1 MSLTENILEG
11 LYVLTNLSAGK
22 TEITRKQLN
31 NKGKKRIGD
40 EILMPCFR
48 RNAKRNSFEKKKAGK
63 TSTSDNAKFQKK
75 CVVDD
80 SHTRL
85 RRKAISSIVY
95 ATNLFFWS
103 TTVKCL

>member
-31 NKGKKRIGD
+31 NKGKKRIDD

-48 RNAKRNSFEKKKAGK
+48 RNARRNSFEKKAGK
-63 TSTSDNAKFQKK
+63 TSTSDNAKFQKN

-85 RRKAISSIVY
+85 RRKAISFIVY

>member
-11 LYVLTNLSAGK
+11 LYVLTNLSVGK

-48 RNAKRNSFEKKKAGK
+48 RNARRNSFEKKLEKLLHL
-63 TSTSDNAKFQKK
+63 TMQNFKK
-75 CVVDD
+75 
-80 SHTRL
+80 
-85 RRKAISSIVY
+85 IVS
-95 ATNLFFWS
+95 LMI
-103 TTVKCL
+103 VILG

>member
-40 EILMPCFR
+40 EILMPCFK
-48 RNAKRNSFEKKKAGK
+48 RNAKRNSFEKKKLEK
-63 TSTSDNAKFQKK
+63 RLHLTMQNFKK
-75 CVVDD
+75 NV
-80 SHTRL
+80 L
-85 RRKAISSIVY
+85 LMIVI
-95 ATNLFFWS
+95 LG
-103 TTVKCL
+103 